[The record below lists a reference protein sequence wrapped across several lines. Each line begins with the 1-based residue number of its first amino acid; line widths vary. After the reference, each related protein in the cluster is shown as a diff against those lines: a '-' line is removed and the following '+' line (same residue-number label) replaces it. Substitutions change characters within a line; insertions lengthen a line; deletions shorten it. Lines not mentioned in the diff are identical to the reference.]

1 MARAVISDS
10 REILPVCAWVTG
22 EYGISGVYLG
32 VEAEIGR
39 NGITKVVEGS
49 LSPSELE
56 ELKKAAEAVRSKQAD
71 VKDL

>member
-1 MARAVISDS
+1 MLFRSVM
-10 REILPVCAWVTG
+10 PVCAWVEG

-39 NGITKVVEGS
+39 SGIKKVVEGNLTS
-49 LSPSELE
+49 SELE
-56 ELKKAAEAVRSKQAD
+56 ALKVAAEAVRSKQAD